1 MFTGLVDAIGTIDRV
16 TETSAGREF
25 LIRSPYDDL
34 ADGESVAVN
43 GACLTVRDR
52 ADGRFTVAAVVTTL
66 GRTTMGSWTA
76 GKRVNLERALKA
88 SDRLGG
94 HIVQG
99 HVDGVGT
106 VQRVW
111 QFDDAVLVDVAVPRE
126 IGELLVPHGS
136 ITVEGVSLTVNAI
149 PEPSVVQLSLIE
161 YTLRHTTL
169 GDVKP
174 GDAVHVEGDVIG
186 KYVRQLMTPYL
197 REQGTGNGEPRLRG
211 ASVPGSPLVPSEAR
225 DRPVPTQDS
234 E

>member
-1 MFTGLVDAIGTIDRV
+1 MFTGLVDAVGTIDRV

-25 LIRSPYDDL
+25 VIRSRYDDL
-34 ADGESVAVN
+34 TDGESIAVN

-66 GRTTMGSWTA
+66 GRTTIGDWVA

-106 VQRVW
+106 VQRVR
-111 QFDDAVLVDVAVPRE
+111 QIDDAVLVDVAVPRA

-136 ITVEGVSLTVNAI
+136 ITVDGVSLTVNAI

-169 GDVKP
+169 GDLKA

-186 KYVRQLMTPYL
+186 KYVRQLMKPYQ
-197 REQGTGNGEPRLRG
+197 REPGTGNGEPRLRG
-211 ASVPGSPLVPSEAR
+211 VSVPGSQFPVPS
-225 DRPVPTQDS
+225 QDS